1 MVAAQGHGHD
11 VAERDPARPVFDR
24 GAAGEVYNV
33 CSGST
38 VAVQDLAD
46 RLLALADHPMR
57 LVVDPER
64 YRPVDV
70 PVVLGDASRLRAA
83 TGWEPEIPLQE
94 TLEDL
99 LAHWRHAGSHG

>member
-1 MVAAQGHGHD
+1 
-11 VAERDPARPVFDR
+11 
-24 GAAGEVYNV
+24 
-33 CSGST
+33 
-38 VAVQDLAD
+38 
-46 RLLALADHPMR
+46 
-57 LVVDPER
+57 VVDPER

-99 LAHWRHAGSHG
+99 LAHWRHVGSHG